1 MTDHIPVLLA
11 EVIDVLAPQNGGIYV
26 DGTFGAGGYSKAILD
41 AADCAVI
48 GIDRD
53 PNAIRDGQALVE
65 AYEGR
70 LTLLHG
76 CFGDMAQ
83 LLEAHGAREVDGVVL
98 DIGVSSMQIDQAER
112 GFSFSKPGP
121 LDMRMSQDGQSA
133 ADVVNDLDMQ
143 TLTRIFQV
151 YGEEKRA
158 RAIAKAI
165 VEDRAA
171 KPFETTQDLAGL
183 IERVVGRKA
192 KDRIH
197 PATRAFQGLR
207 IFVND
212 ELGELI
218 KALEAA
224 ELVLKP
230 SGRLA
235 VVSFHSLEDR
245 LVKRFL
251 AERTGSA
258 RSVSRHAP
266 GPVEGPEPT
275 FEHLTRKALRAG
287 TRELETNI
295 RARSARLRAAV
306 RTEAPAWPQK
316 SDAAALGVRMI

>member
-11 EVIDVLAPQNGGIYV
+11 EVIEVLAPKDGGIYV

-53 PNAIRDGQALVE
+53 PNAIRDGQGLVE
-65 AYEGR
+65 AYGGR
-70 LTLLHG
+70 LTLLQG
-76 CFGDMAQ
+76 CFGDMAD
-83 LLEAHGAREVDGVVL
+83 LLEAHGSREVDGVVL
-98 DIGVSSMQIDQAER
+98 DIGVSSMQLDQAER

-121 LDMRMSQDGQSA
+121 LDMRMSQEGQSA
-133 ADVVNDLDMQ
+133 ADVVNEADEQ
-143 TLTRIFQV
+143 TLMRIFQV

-165 VEDRAA
+165 VTDRAA
-171 KPFETTQDLAGL
+171 NPFRTTQELAEL

-207 IFVND
+207 IFIND

-218 KALEAA
+218 RALEGA
-224 ELVLKP
+224 EHVLRP

-251 AERTGSA
+251 AERSGAA

-266 GPVEGPEPT
+266 GPVEGPAPT
-275 FEHLTRKALRAG
+275 FELLTRKALRAG
-287 TRELETNI
+287 ERELDVNN

-306 RTEAPAWPQK
+306 RTEAPAWPVT